1 MNITSV
7 MKFTS
12 KLFVVAVLFILVSCS
27 EDDKPVRKLV
37 IDDETMK
44 LAHGYLVDNGVYYDN
59 NEDQATQYDIILTTK
74 DLTVDENVD
83 PVGSGDFIYFELF
96 STEIDELPDGTYVFN
111 DSYFLGDLLDVQ
123 AGIGLGTDNNIS
135 FYAVEGAIT
144 LKKSGDNYKITFDLT
159 MVQEGTETEV
169 QVNGKYEGKLTF
181 IDNSEIIIE
190 G

>member
-1 MNITSV
+1 
-7 MKFTS
+7 MKTNLALQWSRLLMF
-12 KLFVVAVLFILVSCS
+12 VAVLALVTSCS

-59 NEDQATQYDIILTTK
+59 NEDQASQYDIILTTK

-135 FYAVEGAIT
+135 FYVVEGAMT
-144 LKKSGDNYKITFDLT
+144 LKKSGDDYKITFDLT

-169 QVNGKYEGKLTF
+169 QVTGKYEGKLTF
-181 IDNSEIIIE
+181 IDNTEIIIE